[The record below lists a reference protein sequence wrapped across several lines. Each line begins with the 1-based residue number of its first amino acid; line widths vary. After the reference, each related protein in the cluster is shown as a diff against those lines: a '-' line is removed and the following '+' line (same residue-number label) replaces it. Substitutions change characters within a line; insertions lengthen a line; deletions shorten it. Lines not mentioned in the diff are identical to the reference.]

1 MTKVKIIAIQGLS
14 GSNSDAACRIVAP
27 DHTLLPCLTFD
38 DAFTA
43 LNESRADKA
52 LIPVDNSIAGRVA
65 DVHHL
70 LANASCFII
79 GEHFQPIRHALLG
92 TPDSTLNDIKNV
104 YTHIHAIPQSRKL
117 IKELGLMPHAV
128 PDTAGA
134 AEAVASWNDKTK
146 AAIAPSI
153 CAEIY
158 GLKILRDNVQ
168 DRDDNTTRFL
178 LLSREK
184 WVRPAD
190 FSGTIITSFYFE
202 VRNIPAALYKA
213 MGGFATNGVQ
223 MLKLESYIDASFKVA
238 RFYGEIMG
246 HRDDKNVALAFE
258 ELAFFAKD
266 IRMMGSYPAHG
277 FRKIEA

>member
-1 MTKVKIIAIQGLS
+1 MTKAKTVAIQGVS
-14 GSNSDAACRIVAP
+14 GSNSDAASRLVLP
-27 DHTLLPCLTFD
+27 GYELLPCMTFE
-38 DAFTA
+38 DAFSA
-43 LNESRADKA
+43 LSQKTADKA
-52 LIPVDNSIAGRVA
+52 LIPIDNSIAGRVA

-70 LANASCFII
+70 LADASCFII

-92 TPDSTLNDIKNV
+92 VKGSELDDVKDI

-117 IKELGLMPHAV
+117 LKQLSATPHPF
-128 PDTAGA
+128 PDTAA
-134 AEAVASWNDKTK
+134 AAKAVAAWNDKTK
-146 AAIAPSI
+146 AAIAPPL

-158 GLKILRDNVQ
+158 GLTILQDNVQ

-178 LLSREK
+178 ILSNDK
-184 WVRPAD
+184 WIRPKD
-190 FSGTIITSFYFE
+190 FSGAVITSFYFE

-223 MLKLESYIDASFKVA
+223 MIKLESYVDASFNVA
-238 RFYGEIMG
+238 RFYGEVLG
-246 HRDDKNVALAFE
+246 HPDDRPLGLALE

-277 FRKIEA
+277 FRKI